1 MRSKGIGSLKGYKI
15 LFLGVMVAVLFP
27 LGGLLISS
35 QQAPS
40 KTRSNTLSVMQG
52 SRSLPATLTG
62 NDVTFASAPAPG
74 APAPAPEAPAPGVLV
89 PAPPPPAAAPG
100 APAPAPGAPA
110 PAPGAPA
117 PVGTLSG
124 GQGTANSSSTSSA
137 SAVSSNSS
145 ASNSAGS
152 ADSTNNGVPS
162 GMHLVFNANFNGST
176 LNTTV
181 WGTCYPWASPDGCTN
196 FGNSQEEEWYLPSQD
211 QVYDGVLHLV
221 AEEHATE
228 GTTKS
233 GSPKAYAY
241 RSGMVTTYPS
251 FSFTY
256 GYVQVVAKLPGGN
269 GTWPALWLLPTNES
283 WPPEIDIME
292 NWGNPYN
299 MYSTYHWLSAS
310 GPQQSMTKVNSS
322 TNLTQTWNTY
332 AVDWEPSS
340 ITWYLNGKV
349 VASYTGSQ
357 ISSQPMY
364 LLANLAIYGSAPSI
378 SSFDIK
384 SVSIYQR

>member
-1 MRSKGIGSLKGYKI
+1 MRRNWRGSHGRYRI
-15 LFLGVMVAVLFP
+15 LLLGVLVVALLP
-27 LGGLLISS
+27 IGGLLVSS
-35 QQAPS
+35 QHIANRAQS
-40 KTRSNTLSVMQG
+40 STFTSVSPLQG
-52 SRSLPATLTG
+52 AKVMPATLTG
-62 NDVTFASAPAPG
+62 DDATITPPPPPTQAPPPPPG
-74 APAPAPEAPAPGVLV
+74 APAPTQ
-89 PAPPPPAAAPG
+89 APPPPPST
-100 APAPAPGAPA
+100 
-110 PAPGAPA
+110 
-117 PVGTLSG
+117 GTVTASG
-124 GQGTANSSSTSSA
+124 GGSSVSSGSSA
-137 SAVSSNSS
+137 SLTSSNSS
-145 ASNSAGS
+145 SNSS
-152 ADSTNNGVPS
+152 VSNNTDSVNSVNSWVPS
-162 GMHLVFNANFNGST
+162 GMHLVFDANFNGSS
-176 LNTTV
+176 LNTAV

-211 QVYDGVLHLV
+211 QVYGGVLHLV
-221 AEEHATE
+221 AEEQATE

-233 GSPKAYAY
+233 GSPKTYAY

-283 WPPEIDIME
+283 WPPEIDMME
-292 NWGNPYN
+292 NWGNPYD

-322 TNLTQTWNTY
+322 SNLAQSWNTY

-357 ISSQPMY
+357 ISNMPMY
-364 LLANLAIYGSAPSI
+364 FLANLAIYGSAPSS